1 MRLWIVFGVL
11 WGLLALSNSSLLA
24 FLPFCGIWMIW
35 PEISR
40 HAGRVLRN
48 VTLSGLCCAAV
59 VSPWVIRNWYAFHAF
74 IPLRANFGA
83 ELYRSVLPSS
93 DGFPWGATLSL
104 AEREPEFERYKSMGE
119 VAFSKDQQQKAMA
132 IIHSDPGAFYRHALL
147 RLDFFWFGVPH
158 PIEGNVAK
166 GVMVEATREFTYAFI
181 SVAGILGLILALHR
195 RVPAA
200 WLFFWAFLSLP
211 MVYYFVTVQARFR
224 HPLEPIMTVLI
235 VYLFQSAESPADRR
249 RAASTRFNE
258 VKA

>member
-1 MRLWIVFGVL
+1 
-11 WGLLALSNSSLLA
+11 
-24 FLPFCGIWMIW
+24 
-35 PEISR
+35 
-40 HAGRVLRN
+40 
-48 VTLSGLCCAAV
+48 
-59 VSPWVIRNWYAFHAF
+59 
-74 IPLRANFGA
+74 
-83 ELYRSVLPSS
+83 
-93 DGFPWGATLSL
+93 
-104 AEREPEFERYKSMGE
+104 
-119 VAFSKDQQQKAMA
+119 
-132 IIHSDPGAFYRHALL
+132 L